1 MQNDYLA
8 MTEANTRITNYFV
21 TAEYTNKYIKKKCL
35 HSPNLLHPGHLF
47 PLHPN
52 AIIGI

>member
-21 TAEYTNKYIKKKCL
+21 TADDINKYI
-35 HSPNLLHPGHLF
+35 
-47 PLHPN
+47 
-52 AIIGI
+52 